1 MSDRKRGI
9 ILKGIG
15 GFYYVPYE
23 GQVIECKAGGRL
35 RKREN
40 SPIAGDCV
48 LFELNADVGLIS
60 EIEPRKNYFVR
71 PPIAN
76 VDRLFIAATEAEP
89 ETTPYLIDKMAAI
102 ALFQDVEPVILLT
115 KSDLSS
121 NDKLYDIYSRCGF
134 KVIKCSAETKL
145 GCKEIKALTENSI
158 SVFSGNS
165 GVGKSSIMN
174 AVFEGI
180 HLETGAISE
189 KIGRG
194 KNTTRTTELYVMDGG
209 GLVADTPGF
218 SSFDLTKMHK
228 IDKDYLMYL
237 FTEFEPYIGGCRFN
251 GCTHRK
257 EPDCAVKEAL
267 SRGEISKS
275 RYESYVKLYEE
286 LAQLKEW

>member
-15 GFYYVPYE
+15 GFYYVLHE

-89 ETTPYLIDKMAAI
+89 ETAPYLIDKMAAI